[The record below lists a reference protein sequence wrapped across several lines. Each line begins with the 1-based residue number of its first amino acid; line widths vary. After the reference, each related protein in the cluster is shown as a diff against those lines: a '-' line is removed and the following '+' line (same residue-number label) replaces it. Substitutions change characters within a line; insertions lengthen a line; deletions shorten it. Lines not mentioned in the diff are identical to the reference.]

1 MEIKYNK
8 SGIIKHK
15 SQSIERKKQQTGE
28 ETLELMV
35 HRYLKNIFL
44 PFIALIGFNKRLSS
58 NQLDLMSEYTSNIN
72 ALLLYEISSENFS
85 EL

>member
-28 ETLELMV
+28 ELELMV
-35 HRYLKNIFL
+35 HRYLKNIFF